1 MGRRAVD
8 KGLFPSIT
16 SFLRGR
22 HQLQTLQL
30 VVYTTPT
37 PSSAGSVG
45 GVVSASNLEAVGYDA
60 SIWGLLP
67 SLGGLK
73 AVRMTYPRD
82 LAPGL
87 AGWLIPRSVT
97 ALGIGIGAQR
107 LGAGLDDALDSASS
121 ICSDILTFFGQLKP
135 GIPPDLR
142 FVYLDDIPI
151 STRII
156 HSIVEHGF
164 PMVRVIRVGSWFW
177 TVSRK
182 QQGGLT
188 PSVLLGKSSTISDR
202 SSTPSTPT
210 HHHIPNHAHGGHL
223 HALTLAHSP
232 SFNHSSGSSSNQ
244 NSLSHI
250 LGRTGLMPSS
260 SSPSAP
266 FIRLRQG
273 SSGMLELEP
282 WPMRRV
288 VYHAAEWLEWLG
300 CEEVVATAL
309 GITREAED
317 EGVCV
322 GIFR

>member
-121 ICSDILTFFGQLKP
+121 ICSDILTFFG
-135 GIPPDLR
+135 
-142 FVYLDDIPI
+142 
-151 STRII
+151 
-156 HSIVEHGF
+156 
-164 PMVRVIRVGSWFW
+164 
-177 TVSRK
+177 VS
-182 QQGGLT
+182 
-188 PSVLLGKSSTISDR
+188 
-202 SSTPSTPT
+202 
-210 HHHIPNHAHGGHL
+210 N
-223 HALTLAHSP
+223 
-232 SFNHSSGSSSNQ
+232 
-244 NSLSHI
+244 
-250 LGRTGLMPSS
+250 
-260 SSPSAP
+260 
-266 FIRLRQG
+266 
-273 SSGMLELEP
+273 
-282 WPMRRV
+282 
-288 VYHAAEWLEWLG
+288 
-300 CEEVVATAL
+300 
-309 GITREAED
+309 
-317 EGVCV
+317 
-322 GIFR
+322 